1 VPVVATSADALD
13 LKVINGM
20 LRQGVMESKRGTVR
34 ESWRAESALIRS
46 WAAIRR
52 ADADAHKVDTRERV
66 VARRQRTRRLIE
78 LGGLV
83 IESGLVQFSEAD
95 CATLHCALLDPAA
108 RAQSDDEKLV
118 LALWKRRGKRE
129 FEAEAETAEKS
140 GGGRG

>member
-1 VPVVATSADALD
+1 
-13 LKVINGM
+13 
-20 LRQGVMESKRGTVR
+20 VR

-83 IESGLVQFSEAD
+83 IESGLVQFAEAD

-129 FEAEAETAEKS
+129 FEAEGETAEKS